1 MYLLVLDNFVIATY
15 ITTPAVLAYKYLC
28 NPQKDFSS
36 GILHLRFRFLSKKKH
51 KAPYP
56 KNLSS
61 A

>member
-1 MYLLVLDNFVIATY
+1 MYLLILNNFGIATY
-15 ITTPAVLAYKYLC
+15 ITTPAILAYKYLC

-36 GILHLRFRFLSKKKH
+36 GILQLWFRFLSKTKH

-56 KNLSS
+56 KTFSS